1 MQYADTCF
9 KPYGTRTSAT
19 DATAALVPWDIAT
32 VAALKAIQTIQPRD
46 VGATTRATN
55 YMMQPQGREE
65 RVRVASMAGRLFA
78 WHPTS
83 TVTADDQLVIIP
95 DDRNMAV
102 DTALSASLAGRWL
115 AVPGQFVN
123 LALPFTYATADAAV
137 LYTMPTGAAFKVE
150 GLFWEVT
157 TGFTG
162 GSSSAIGVS
171 TTKTTPTDWSAKGD
185 LLGGSGGNV
194 AATLIAG
201 ARIAGTIGTD
211 MDTIAKV
218 RGAIW
223 EATNIFR
230 FDQITSA
237 FTAGVGSVHVY
248 GFLLAN
254 AGA

>member
-1 MQYADTCF
+1 MQLTDSCL
-9 KPYGTRTSAT
+9 KPLTTRTSAT
-19 DATAALVPWDIAT
+19 DPTAALVPWDIAT
-32 VAALKAIQTIQPRD
+32 VADLKAIPSIQPRD

-55 YMMQPQGREE
+55 YMQIPQGREE
-65 RVRVASMAGRLFA
+65 RVRSLNGRLFA

-83 TVTADDQLVIIP
+83 TVTADDQLVVIP
-95 DDRNMAV
+95 DDRNIAV

-123 LALPFTYATADAAV
+123 LALPITYATADAAT
-137 LYTMPTGAAFKVE
+137 LYTMPTGAALKVE
-150 GLFWEVT
+150 GLYWEVT
-157 TGFTG
+157 TGFSG

-171 TTKTTPTDWSAKGD
+171 TTKTSPTDWSAKGD

-223 EATNIFR
+223 EAADLFR
-230 FDQITSA
+230 FDRITSA
-237 FTAGVGSVHVY
+237 FTAGAGSVHVY

>member
-19 DATAALVPWDIAT
+19 DATATLVPWDIAT

-55 YMMQPQGREE
+55 YMLQPQGREE

-83 TVTADDQLVIIP
+83 EVAGDDQLVIIP
-95 DDRNMAV
+95 DDRNVLV
-102 DTALSASLAGRWL
+102 DTLLAASLPGRWL

-137 LYTMPTGAAFKVE
+137 LYTVPTGAAFKVE
-150 GLFWEVT
+150 GLYWEVT

-171 TTKTTPTDWSAKGD
+171 TTKSSPTNWSTKGD
-185 LLGGSGGNV
+185 LLGGSGGDV
-194 AATLIAG
+194 AATLVAG

-211 MDTIAKV
+211 ADTIAKM
-218 RGAIW
+218 RGAIF
-223 EATNIFR
+223 EAAELFR
-230 FDQITSA
+230 FDRITSA

>member
-1 MQYADTCF
+1 MEYHDTCF

-32 VAALKAIQTIQPRD
+32 VADLKAIPSIQPRD

-55 YMMQPQGREE
+55 YMMLPQGREE

-78 WHPTS
+78 WNPTC
-83 TVTADDQLVIIP
+83 ALAGDDQLVIIP
-95 DDRNMAV
+95 DDRAMAV
-102 DTALSASLAGRWL
+102 DTLLAANLDGRWL

-123 LALPFTYATADAAV
+123 LALPFTYATADAAT

-150 GLFWEVT
+150 GLYWEVT

-171 TTKTTPTDWSAKGD
+171 TTKSSPTNWSTKGD
-185 LLGGSGGNV
+185 LLGGSGGDV
-194 AATLIAG
+194 AATLVAG

-211 MDTIAKV
+211 ADTIAKM
-218 RGAIW
+218 RGAIF
-223 EATNIFR
+223 EAAELFR
-230 FDQITSA
+230 FDRITSA